1 MKYIISNIKNIK
13 TSLCQILNYILN
25 KKIEKDKFNNFE
37 DLEDAG
43 KEAWNFISAIYN
55 TRWDTFITDSNSV
68 FFKNQVTTKFM
79 LNIILPNILKN
90 NNIKNVDKPA
100 SINKLLP
107 LIPAKMPKE
116 INNITKYFR
125 KSNQLKGKIKLYAQA
140 INLSINNTRKV
151 LKIKE
156 MFSNLQAN
164 KIENI

>member
-100 SINKLLP
+100 SIN
-107 LIPAKMPKE
+107 
-116 INNITKYFR
+116 NY
-125 KSNQLKGKIKLYAQA
+125 
-140 INLSINNTRKV
+140 
-151 LKIKE
+151 
-156 MFSNLQAN
+156 
-164 KIENI
+164 